1 MKKIMLTLLALMLA
15 IVFSVSA
22 LAENP
27 AAVSNISSVAD
38 VPLITLNNGVQVP
51 QLGLGT
57 QIQSLERDSSEAGR
71 ALLNSTSRD
80 AVVAALQAGYR
91 HLDTAHGY
99 FNERGVDQA
108 IIEFE

>member
-1 MKKIMLTLLALMLA
+1 MKKTMLTLLALMLA

-27 AAVSNISSVAD
+27 AVVSNISSVAD

-57 QIQSLERDSSEAGR
+57 QIQSLERIRPRLAE
-71 ALLNSTSRD
+71 
-80 AVVAALQAGYR
+80 Q
-91 HLDTAHGY
+91 H
-99 FNERGVDQA
+99 
-108 IIEFE
+108 IP